1 MIGIAAL
8 GDLVDNICYSILASS
23 IFFFVVIHI
32 KSEKDK
38 ANVSSFVVE
47 LVTEISGDCT
57 RQLLDFNLAHTR
69 DNPKGI
75 RPNMENLTND
85 LINDSFRVI
94 APMSKSALFLVHEG
108 HFANRLELMDYYR
121 IQTTRKIQKLLT
133 HIIYLDPEL
142 VRILTKIDNCPH
154 FRALSL
160 VRNFNV
166 TNSEMTPWADSF
178 FRYCALIK
186 ELNQYAQRKRMYG

>member
-1 MIGIAAL
+1 
-8 GDLVDNICYSILASS
+8 
-23 IFFFVVIHI
+23 
-32 KSEKDK
+32 
-38 ANVSSFVVE
+38 
-47 LVTEISGDCT
+47 
-57 RQLLDFNLAHTR
+57 
-69 DNPKGI
+69 
-75 RPNMENLTND
+75 
-85 LINDSFRVI
+85 
-94 APMSKSALFLVHEG
+94 
-108 HFANRLELMDYYR
+108 MDYYR